1 MFKEDIQGAI
11 DSYKKAVD
19 YCQQFI
25 LGNERLLA
33 STYFTIGCCYQQIQ
47 NNAEAGTHFEL
58 AVDAFRACLIKK
70 LNENNQPTDP
80 TTSNEKLVQPS
91 IFDIDEIK
99 ELKDFLKELLE
110 KLLETQQQEKI
121 NQQL

>member
-1 MFKEDIQGAI
+1 
-11 DSYKKAVD
+11 
-19 YCQQFI
+19 
-25 LGNERLLA
+25 L
-33 STYFTIGCCYQQIQ
+33 
-47 NNAEAGTHFEL
+47 
-58 AVDAFRACLIKK
+58 
-70 LNENNQPTDP
+70 PTDP

-121 NQQL
+121 NLQL